1 MEVNK
6 YKEIIKLTS
15 LYPDTIHNAQLALSW
30 LGLIEESEEAFDAY
44 KRFTTIDNEENR
56 TNVIKEV
63 GDVCWYV
70 TSIAEILDL
79 DLDNIF
85 KTKQNIEELKKYK
98 NITLYSGNIKK
109 FYRDGKPIDKK
120 EIQGTLSLLMLGML
134 SALKNY
140 DITLDLILKTNYD
153 KLILRKQK
161 GTIKGDGD
169 NR

>member
-1 MEVNK
+1 MEVNE
-6 YKEIIKLTS
+6 YKEIVKLTS
-15 LYPDTIHNAQLALSW
+15 LYPDIIHNAQLALSW

-44 KRFTTIDNEENR
+44 KSFTTIDNEENR

-70 TSIAEILDL
+70 TSISEILDL
-79 DLDNIF
+79 DLESVF
-85 KTKQNIEELKKYK
+85 KSKESIEDLKKYK